1 MGYYTHYTIRITGA
15 DNANQMTEIAEKL
28 GLSEEGYEISDE
40 GTKLSTDFDDK
51 WYGWKDQF
59 LRVSRSY
66 PRVLFEVDG
75 KGEENDDL
83 WKARIRNGE
92 SEVIHAKIVFGEFK
106 IIK

>member
-1 MGYYTHYTIRITGA
+1 MGYYTHYTIRITDA

-28 GLSEEGYEISDE
+28 GLSEERYETSDE

-51 WYGWKDQF
+51 WYSWKEQF
-59 LRVSRSY
+59 LRVSRVY
-66 PRVLFEVDG
+66 PRVLFEVNG
-75 KGEENDDL
+75 EGEENDDL

-92 SEVIHAKIVFGEFK
+92 AEVIHAKIVFDEFK